1 MNRFQNKVALVTG
14 SARGIGKAIAQELA
28 AEGAIVIISDIVP
41 ELAENTANEFIGKGW
56 QAKAMVADVS
66 KWLQAEAL
74 VKAIV
79 DDYGRLDMLVNNAG
93 ITRDNLII
101 RMSEA
106 EWESVIAVNLTGA
119 FNCVKA
125 VARPM
130 MKQRSG
136 RIVNVSSVVGVM
148 GNAGQANYASSKAGM
163 IGLTK
168 SAARELASRN
178 ITVNA
183 IAPGYIETDMT
194 HGLSAEAKSAFLNL
208 VPLKRPGTI
217 QDVARV
223 VAFLLSDDA
232 SYITGQVIHIDGG
245 MLM

>member
-1 MNRFQNKVALVTG
+1 MNRFSNKVALVTG

-28 AEGAIVIISDIVP
+28 REGALVVISDINS
-41 ELAENTANEFIGKGW
+41 ELAEKTAQEFIATGW
-56 QAKAMVADVS
+56 QAKALAADVS
-66 KWLQAEAL
+66 KWAQAEAL
-74 VKAIV
+74 IKTIV
-79 DDYGRLDMLVNNAG
+79 DDHGHLDILVNNAG

-125 VARPM
+125 SARPM

-148 GNAGQANYASSKAGM
+148 GNAGQINYASSKAGM

-168 SAARELASRN
+168 SAAKELASRN

-194 HGLSAEAKSAFLNL
+194 HGLSEEAKSAFLSL
-208 VPLKRPGTI
+208 IPLKRAGSI

-223 VAFLLSDDA
+223 VAFLVSEDA

-245 MLM
+245 MVM

>member
-1 MNRFQNKVALVTG
+1 MSRFQDKVALVTG
-14 SARGIGKAIAQELA
+14 SARGIGKAIALELA
-28 AEGAIVIISDIVP
+28 NEGALVIISDINS
-41 ELAENTANEFIGKGW
+41 ELAGKTAQEFIASGRRA
-56 QAKAMVADVS
+56 QALGADVS
-66 KWLQAEAL
+66 RWAQAEVL
-74 VKAIV
+74 VKTIMESH
-79 DDYGRLDMLVNNAG
+79 GHLDILVNNAG
-93 ITRDNLII
+93 ITRDNLIM

-125 VARPM
+125 ASRPM

-148 GNAGQANYASSKAGM
+148 GNAGQANYAASKAGM

-168 SAARELASRN
+168 SAAKELASRN

-183 IAPGYIETDMT
+183 IAPGYIETEMT
-194 HGLSAEAKSAFLNL
+194 HGLSEEAKSAFLSL
-208 VPLKRPGTI
+208 IPLKRPGLV

-223 VAFLLSDDA
+223 VAFLVSDDA

-245 MLM
+245 MVM